1 MTTASGSSSSLPS
14 TPQSLRRSS
23 HSSTNSHGGSLNN
36 IISPQE
42 RRGSKGII
50 KPSVQRTRI
59 VTDRDHLQ
67 TKVGY
72 SNYHFFDSC
81 SRPGFVFIGSSGHV
95 IAECSGHPSNNKIIV
110 KTVREAS
117 DEVEDGEF
125 FEEEF
130 DEEKIYASQKLRTI
144 SLKFE
149 SLKGWHNTQY
159 WWNKCDLYYLRCLLI
174 STQSF
179 TKFLGTGFGMQQS
192 NYDFTNIKRLIS
204 D

>member
-1 MTTASGSSSSLPS
+1 MTASGSSSSLPS

-23 HSSTNSHGGSLNN
+23 HGSTNSHGGSLNN

-67 TKVGY
+67 AKVGY

-95 IAECSGHPSNNKIIV
+95 IAECSGHPSNSKIIV

-117 DEVEDGEF
+117 DELEEGEA

-130 DEEKIYASQKLRTI
+130 DEEKIYASHALRSI

-149 SLKGWHNTQY
+149 SLKG
-159 WWNKCDLYYLRCLLI
+159 
-174 STQSF
+174 
-179 TKFLGTGFGMQQS
+179 
-192 NYDFTNIKRLIS
+192 
-204 D
+204 